1 MTWKYANKR
10 LAYRNRGRF
19 AKPPSLE
26 EMGMPINK
34 SDEPLACENCGRQC
48 HPILA
53 VGWHCICGHVNGG
66 QNQ

>member
-1 MTWKYANKR
+1 
-10 LAYRNRGRF
+10 
-19 AKPPSLE
+19 
-26 EMGMPINK
+26 MGMPINK